1 MGKSGLLE
9 SFSRSGTGMR
19 TALLVARAVPRRM
32 AEGVIDFAAMR
43 FMASSAALGDA
54 ARLNQWMA
62 SGRTLCG
69 EALDRAVRE
78 NVRMMGRFL
87 YDFYHVL
94 GSDEAEEGLVV
105 FDDVA
110 DEFLRRHLADGPFIY
125 AIAHFGNFDLM
136 GRVLGRHGLSAQLLS
151 VADPNAGYEWQNAV
165 RQQPGME
172 VTPVSIES
180 LKQAARGLAN
190 GRSVITGLDRP
201 LLQPDKIQP
210 RLFGH
215 DAPLPLLHVRLAMRV
230 RVPVVVVTAPRTE
243 DGRYRLLTSAPIE
256 MVGDSPPPEALRVNA
271 ERCLA
276 EAERM
281 ILTDPRQWAMP
292 HRVWPDLALPAHASD
307 EATPASADCSG

>member
-19 TALLVARAVPRRM
+19 TALRVARAVPRRI
-32 AEGVIDFAAMR
+32 AGGIIDFAAAR
-43 FMASSAALGDA
+43 FMVSSDTLGDA
-54 ARLNQWMA
+54 ARLNQWMV
-62 SGRTLCG
+62 SGRTLEG

-94 GSDEAEEGLVV
+94 GNDEAEEGLIV
-105 FDDVA
+105 FDDVT
-110 DEFLRRHLADGPFIY
+110 DEFLRRHLADGPFVY
-125 AIAHFGNFDLM
+125 VGAHFGNFDLM
-136 GRVLGRHGLSAQLLS
+136 GRVLARHGLSGQLLS
-151 VADPNAGYEWQNAV
+151 VADPNAGYEWQNEV
-165 RQQPGME
+165 RQQTGME

-180 LKQAARGLAN
+180 LKQAARGLAD

-215 DAPLPLLHVRLAMRV
+215 EAPLPLLHVRLAMRA

-243 DGRYRLLTSAPIE
+243 DGRYRLLASAPIE
-256 MVGDSPPPEALRVNA
+256 MVGDSLTPETLRVNA

-276 EAERM
+276 EVERM
-281 ILTDPRQWAMP
+281 ILTDPCQWAMP
-292 HRVWPDLALPAHASD
+292 HRVWPDLAPPAPASD
-307 EATPASADCSG
+307 EATPARAGCSD